1 VYPLRTAARRLAT
14 RGCAAIGLAAT
25 LLLAG
30 CQNFF
35 VCQKASCPSGGGG
48 ATTSDWVYLS
58 NASAGSTDIS
68 AYDIGNGSLAAI
80 SGSPFNIG
88 FAPVAMSISAN
99 NAFLYAATLPGAV
112 NPGIYM
118 FAINSS
124 SGALSTANGGNVLI
138 STDVASM
145 DISPDGNFLFVVNS
159 LGTGLT
165 EYQIN
170 ATTGLLTLASTFP
183 IPPAICTLAG
193 SPVSQSCT
201 IKVAPSGQ
209 FVVASLGSA
218 GTIVYPYTSSS
229 GITTTNPVLIPS
241 GSTSTNPT
249 GDFSV
254 TLDKNNFIYI
264 GRTAV
269 LAVYEITNAIGD
281 ATLQSTATY
290 SSTATP
296 RSVALSQNQS
306 YVYTANE
313 GAGNISGY
321 TIGATGAL
329 SSLTGSPFTG
339 PASVSAIG
347 ADKSGKYMVAAGYS
361 GTSGVQLFSV
371 ATTGVLTLVTSAGTG
386 TSTSFPAILAL
397 SH

>member
-1 VYPLRTAARRLAT
+1 MPQRCPARRT
-14 RGCAAIGLAAT
+14 P
-25 LLLAG
+25 
-30 CQNFF
+30 
-35 VCQKASCPSGGGG
+35 ASTCSPS
-48 ATTSDWVYLS
+48 
-58 NASAGSTDIS
+58 
-68 AYDIGNGSLAAI
+68 
-80 SGSPFNIG
+80 
-88 FAPVAMSISAN
+88 
-99 NAFLYAATLPGAV
+99 TLPA
-112 NPGIYM
+112 
-118 FAINSS
+118 AL
-124 SGALSTANGGNVLI
+124 LSTANGGNVLI

-145 DISPDGNFLFVVNS
+145 DISPDGNFLFVVDS

-183 IPPAICTLAG
+183 IPPAICTLTG

-201 IKVAPSGQ
+201 VKVAPSGQ

-218 GTIVYPYTSSS
+218 GTIIYPYTSSS

-361 GTSGVQLFSV
+361 GTSGVQLFTV
-371 ATTGVLTLVTSAGTG
+371 GTTGVLTLVTSAGTG